1 MDSYDEFGNY
11 IGPEFE
17 DDDDEEENQFQDE
30 INNQNALISRD
41 LDDENGIFIYWYV
54 QYMG

>member
-30 INNQNALISRD
+30 MNNQNALISRD
-41 LDDENGIFIYWYV
+41 LDDENGIFIYCYV